1 MSASATPDTPPAAD
15 VAPLRALSVDD
26 FAHFERRYHIA
37 HRFPDF
43 ETGRPGGSRCVV
55 EGRIAEAQ
63 PWPGC
68 QWVSSDIGIAQT
80 YESHA
85 LPGAPAHLSIIVVLE
100 GEAELAMGGE
110 RCRLLAGQSALLDY
124 DVPDDTL
131 PDYTVPDALLPSP
144 LSARHVAQ
152 PRVRAINLTLLKA
165 PQAQASYRSP
175 HASPPL
181 SPWLERLALGH
192 GCRRLSLSDALLR
205 SLEESLQWPAGA
217 PGTELMT
224 QGLALQ
230 MLGQALQQSG
240 GGYSVEHGAVE
251 PADALSARDRALL
264 ARVHAELER
273 HPGRAHSL
281 DALARLAC
289 MSPSALRRK
298 YRCRYGRSLFAQL
311 REFRLRLAHRLLREG
326 LPVQEAARCAG
337 YRHATN
343 FATAFRQ
350 FHGVA
355 PREVRREQ

>member
-1 MSASATPDTPPAAD
+1 MSASATPDTPPAAG
-15 VAPLRALSVDD
+15 VAPYRALSVDD
-26 FAHFERRYHIA
+26 FAHFERRYHLA
-37 HRFPDF
+37 HHFPDF
-43 ETGRPGGSRCVV
+43 EAGRPGGSRCVV
-55 EGRIAEAQ
+55 EGRIAECQ

-100 GEAELAMGGE
+100 GEAELALGGE

-124 DVPDDTL
+124 DVSDDTM
-131 PDYTVPDALLPSP
+131 PDAYLPQP

-152 PRVRAINLTLLKA
+152 PRVRAINLTLLKT
-165 PQAQASYRSP
+165 PQAQVSHLSS
-175 HASPPL
+175 HSSPPH
-181 SPWLERLALGH
+181 SPWLERLALGN

-205 SLEESLQWPAGA
+205 SLEESLQWPTGA

-224 QGLALQ
+224 EGLALQ
-230 MLGQALQQSG
+230 MLGQALQQG
-240 GGYSVEHGAVE
+240 GGADSGEHRIAETAG
-251 PADALSARDRALL
+251 ALSPRDRALL

-273 HPGRAHSL
+273 YPGRAHSL

-298 YRCRYGRSLFAQL
+298 YRCHYGRSLFDQL

-355 PREVRREQ
+355 PREVRSER

>member
-1 MSASATPDTPPAAD
+1 M
-15 VAPLRALSVDD
+15 
-26 FAHFERRYHIA
+26 
-37 HRFPDF
+37 
-43 ETGRPGGSRCVV
+43 V
-55 EGRIAEAQ
+55 EGRIAECQ

-100 GEAELAMGGE
+100 GEAELALGVE

-124 DVPDDTL
+124 DVPDDN
-131 PDYTVPDALLPSP
+131 VPNDTPPPS

-165 PQAQASYRSP
+165 PQPQASHLSS
-175 HASPPL
+175 HSSPPI

-224 QGLALQ
+224 EGLALQ
-230 MLGQALQQSG
+230 MLGQALQHG
-240 GGYSVEHGAVE
+240 GGADSGEHRAPE
-251 PADALSARDRALL
+251 PAGALSPRDRTLL

-281 DALARLAC
+281 DALARIAC

-298 YRCRYGRSLFAQL
+298 YRCHYGRSLFDQL

-326 LPVQEAARCAG
+326 LPVQEAAR
-337 YRHATN
+337 HA
-343 FATAFRQ
+343 ATAMRPTSPPPSASSTAW
-350 FHGVA
+350 HLG
-355 PREVRREQ
+355 R

>member
-1 MSASATPDTPPAAD
+1 MSASATPDTAPTAG
-15 VAPLRALSVDD
+15 VAPYRALSVDD
-26 FAHFERRYHIA
+26 FAHFERRYHLA

-43 ETGRPGGSRCVV
+43 EAGRPGGSRCVV
-55 EGRIAEAQ
+55 EGRIAECQ

-100 GEAELAMGGE
+100 GEAELALGVE

-124 DVPDDTL
+124 DVPDDN
-131 PDYTVPDALLPSP
+131 VPNDTPPPS

-165 PQAQASYRSP
+165 PQPQASHLSS
-175 HASPPL
+175 HSSPPI

-224 QGLALQ
+224 EGLALQ
-230 MLGQALQQSG
+230 MLGQALQHG
-240 GGYSVEHGAVE
+240 GGADSGEHRAPE
-251 PADALSARDRALL
+251 PAGALSPRDRTLL

-281 DALARLAC
+281 DALARIAC

-298 YRCRYGRSLFAQL
+298 YRCHYGRSLFDQL

-326 LPVQEAARCAG
+326 LPVQEAARHAG

-355 PREVRREQ
+355 PREVRSER

>member
-1 MSASATPDTPPAAD
+1 MPTSPTPDTVPAAG
-15 VAPLRALSVDD
+15 VAPHRALSVDD
-26 FAHFERRYHIA
+26 FAHFERRYHLA

-43 ETGRPGGSRCVV
+43 EAGRPGGSRCVV
-55 EGRIAEAQ
+55 EGRIAECQ

-85 LPGAPAHLSIIVVLE
+85 LPGAPPHLSIIVVLE
-100 GEAELAMGGE
+100 GEAELALGGE

-124 DVPDDTL
+124 DVPDD
-131 PDYTVPDALLPSP
+131 PMREDTVPDATPPPP

-152 PRVRAINLTLLKA
+152 PRVRAINLTLLKT
-165 PQAQASYRSP
+165 PQAP
-175 HASPPL
+175 HL
-181 SPWLERLALGH
+181 SPWLARLALGN

-205 SLEESLQWPAGA
+205 SLEESLHWPAGA

-224 QGLALQ
+224 EGLALQ
-230 MLGQALQQSG
+230 MLGQALQ
-240 GGYSVEHGAVE
+240 HGAGMDSGE
-251 PADALSARDRALL
+251 HRAAEAAGALNPRDRALL

-273 HPGRAHSL
+273 YPGRAHSL

-298 YRCRYGRSLFAQL
+298 YRCRYGRSLFDQL

-326 LPVQEAARCAG
+326 LPVQEAARHAG

-350 FHGVA
+350 FHGVS
-355 PREVRREQ
+355 PSEVRSER